1 MNQPNNE
8 GRPSAE
14 AGEGRAQTKEDT
26 VQSHMHPT
34 QSGKSMSQRL
44 HGVRQAAFA
53 SHFPIL
59 RSVSCARSLEK
70 KILKVVGECDV
81 PSERRCWSAA
91 TPDRVRKSFPA

>member
-53 SHFPIL
+53 
-59 RSVSCARSLEK
+59 
-70 KILKVVGECDV
+70 
-81 PSERRCWSAA
+81 A
-91 TPDRVRKSFPA
+91 THPW